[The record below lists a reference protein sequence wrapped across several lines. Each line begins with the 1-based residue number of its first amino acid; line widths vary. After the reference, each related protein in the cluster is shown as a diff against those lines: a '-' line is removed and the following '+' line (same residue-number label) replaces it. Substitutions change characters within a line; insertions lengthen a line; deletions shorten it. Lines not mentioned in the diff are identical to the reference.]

1 MVQEGL
7 SSRSW
12 ERRHSKVQ
20 ASPSRTAVVFKRW
33 TIVMCKSVNKYNQ
46 CQLNAILTVDEIS
59 ERFNATNTH

>member
-1 MVQEGL
+1 MEALPLFLTTSWPLIVQEGL

-20 ASPSRTAVVFKRW
+20 VSPSRTAVVFKRW

-46 CQLNAILTVDEIS
+46 
-59 ERFNATNTH
+59 